1 MPAEHSTASDTSVAA
16 AEAAAAAAAEAES
29 AKQEADSMR
38 QEAYRA
44 RIKAT
49 QKADEA
55 EAEALN
61 HQRDAK
67 SKADIAEEKAKELS
81 KLARMAHISDKF
93 DADSRAFRD
102 IAMSTM
108 LAADITAE
116 DVVADPA
123 QALQDATAAL
133 GGVGMV
139 TAAINAA
146 ANIFP
151 RMPATW
157 FPVCGGG
164 TGQATRTTRPA
175 SQPPA
180 GPAAPLDNRRRRR
193 TGDDAN

>member
-1 MPAEHSTASDTSVAA
+1 
-16 AEAAAAAAAEAES
+16 
-29 AKQEADSMR
+29 
-38 QEAYRA
+38 
-44 RIKAT
+44 
-49 QKADEA
+49 
-55 EAEALN
+55 
-61 HQRDAK
+61 
-67 SKADIAEEKAKELS
+67 
-81 KLARMAHISDKF
+81 MAHASDKF

-102 IAMSTM
+102 TASSAMH
-108 LAADITAE
+108 AAEITADDVAE
-116 DVVADPA
+116 DQA
-123 QALQDATAAL
+123 QALQDAATSRATGFTRM
-133 GGVGMV
+133 GGVGAV
-139 TAAINAA
+139 TTAINAA